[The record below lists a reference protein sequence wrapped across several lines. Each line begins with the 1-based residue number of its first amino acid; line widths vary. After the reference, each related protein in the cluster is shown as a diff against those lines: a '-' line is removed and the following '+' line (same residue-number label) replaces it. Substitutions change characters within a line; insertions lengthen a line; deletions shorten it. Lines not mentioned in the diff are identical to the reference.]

1 MSIRNVVLFTDD
13 TTGETGDD
21 VSTRRFSLDGQEW
34 EIELSEANWEKLCK
48 IVKPF
53 TDAARK
59 PKGNTPPRRHRA
71 SPLVRE
77 TRPMA
82 TVTHIPASTTTIRQ
96 WALARGLKV
105 SKMGRIPASIMAE
118 YNAAAQRTA

>member
-1 MSIRNVVLFTDD
+1 MGAGKYSGAAERSIFPERPRGGYPPVRRSSLKEKTMSIRNVVLFTDD

-71 SPLVRE
+71 
-77 TRPMA
+77 
-82 TVTHIPASTTTIRQ
+82 
-96 WALARGLKV
+96 
-105 SKMGRIPASIMAE
+105 
-118 YNAAAQRTA
+118 